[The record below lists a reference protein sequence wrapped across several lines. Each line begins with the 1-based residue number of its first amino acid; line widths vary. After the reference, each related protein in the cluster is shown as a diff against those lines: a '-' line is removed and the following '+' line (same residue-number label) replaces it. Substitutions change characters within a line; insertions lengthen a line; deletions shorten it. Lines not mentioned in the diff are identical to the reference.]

1 MRDAFSEQLYQEAL
15 KDSSIYIVVADIS
28 PAGSM
33 LKFREKFPDRFINV
47 GVSEQSMIG
56 IAAGLAMK
64 GKKVFTY
71 TIATFSL
78 YRPFEMIRDNFCY
91 QNLPVTVVG
100 MGAGTIYNNLGG
112 THMSQEDISICRSVP
127 NFNVISPSD
136 PAEMKNA
143 VSYCA
148 KKKNKKTIYLR
159 LGKAGEKNFTTNAI
173 EKWKFAKIR
182 KIQKGNNICLISH
195 GILIKMSFNIS
206 NTLKKKNIISSIYS
220 CHTLK
225 PFDIETFK
233 KICKKYK
240 IIISIEDHSEIGG
253 LGSILREQAFLNQ
266 YKGSLVNFSLKDK
279 FLNDYGSQ
287 ASLLNK
293 HEISEEKI
301 LKKIYKLIKQ

>member
-1 MRDAFSEQLYQEAL
+1 MRNAFSERLYQEAL
-15 KDSSIYIVVADIS
+15 RDNSIYIVVADIS

-33 LKFREKFPDRFINV
+33 LKFRKKFPDRFINV

-78 YRPFEMIRDNFCY
+78 YRPFEMIRDNLCY

-143 VSYCA
+143 VSYCV
-148 KKKNKKTIYLR
+148 KNKKKETIYLR
-159 LGKAGEKNFTTNAI
+159 LGKSGEKNFTTKAT

-182 KIQKGNNICLISH
+182 EIQKGNNICLISH
-195 GILIKMSFNIS
+195 GILIKMSFNVS
-206 NTLKKKNIISSIYS
+206 NILKKKKNNTIN
-220 CHTLK
+220 L
-225 PFDIETFK
+225 F
-233 KICKKYK
+233 
-240 IIISIEDHSEIGG
+240 
-253 LGSILREQAFLNQ
+253 
-266 YKGSLVNFSLKDK
+266 
-279 FLNDYGSQ
+279 
-287 ASLLNK
+287 
-293 HEISEEKI
+293 
-301 LKKIYKLIKQ
+301 